1 MKACILERG
10 DAWDTHLP
18 LIEFTY
24 NNSYHSSIGM
34 APFEA
39 LYGRRCRTHLCWYE
53 TGESIVLGPEI
64 VQQTT
69 DTIRMIR
76 EKMKASQSRQKSYHD
91 NRRKDLEFSE
101 GDHVFLKV
109 NPVTGVGRALKSKK
123 LDPKFIGPYQIL
135 QRVGTVAYR
144 VALPPEL
151 SNLHDVFHVSQ
162 LRKYV
167 SDPSHVIQRD
177 EVQIRDNLTVETM
190 PIRIEDR
197 KMKQLRGKEIPLVRV
212 AWGGVAGES
221 VTWELESRMRES
233 YPELFLSGTFS
244 RKKII

>member
-1 MKACILERG
+1 
-10 DAWDTHLP
+10 
-18 LIEFTY
+18 
-24 NNSYHSSIGM
+24 M

-39 LYGRRCRTHLCWYE
+39 LYGRRCRTPLCWYE
-53 TGESIVLGPEI
+53 SGENVVLGPEI

-69 DTIRMIR
+69 EAIKMIR

-91 NRRKDLEFSE
+91 TRRKDLEFSD
-101 GDHVFLKV
+101 GDHVFLRV

-123 LDPKFIGPYQIL
+123 LNPKFIGPYQIL

-162 LRKYV
+162 LRKYI

-177 EVQIRDNLTVETM
+177 KVQIRDNLTVETM

-197 KMKQLRGKEIPLVRV
+197 KMKQLRGKDIPLVRV
-212 AWGGVAGES
+212 AWGGAAGGT
-221 VTWELESRMRES
+221 VTCELESKMRES
-233 YPELFLSGTFS
+233 YPELFSSACEYYWYGMVILVGITRIEDGGQRLLSENGDED
-244 RKKII
+244 